1 MAQARTEKIAELRK
15 KAMQLPLQPGVY
27 LMHDKDGTVIYV
39 GKAKALKN
47 RVSQYFGSDR
57 NHDAKVIKMVS
68 HVDWFETIVTDS
80 EFEALV
86 LECSLIK
93 QYAPKYNILLKD
105 DKGYHYIK
113 ITKGPWSRI
122 VSANAS
128 DLKEDGADYI
138 GPFLSAWAVNQAVDE
153 VTKIFQIP
161 TCNKRFPQDIGKSR
175 PCLNFYI
182 KQCCAPCRGRI
193 TEKAY
198 QERINEAVDF
208 LKGGS
213 SAAVKGLTEKMEAA
227 AERLEFEKAAALRD
241 KINAIQKV
249 TEKQKVVSAKI
260 AHQDVIA
267 LAQGRGSGAD
277 GCIEVFRFQDGR
289 LYDREHFLLP
299 ETGDPKQARGEFLK
313 RYYSLQRQVPPRISM
328 DGEPAD
334 RELLEEWLS
343 QLAGR
348 KVSIVVP
355 QRGEQSKL
363 VEMCRNNAA
372 EYLAQS
378 SGRTGRETSALD
390 ELARLLGLEKPP
402 MRIESYDIS
411 NLAGGENVAGMV
423 VFENGRPKKSEY
435 RKFKIKT
442 VTGQDDYGSMAEV
455 LTRRFQEYVQKREEG
470 ETTGF
475 AALPD
480 LILLDGGKGH
490 VNAVRPVLEQFHLDI
505 PLFGMVKDDKHRTR
519 AIAGDGG
526 EIAILS
532 HRRAFTLVSDLQEEV
547 HRFAIGYHR
556 QQRRKKVLS
565 SELLDIDGIGES
577 RATALFRQFKTI
589 DAIGN
594 ASIEELAMVP
604 SMNRTAARKVYEHF
618 HGEADEKVES
628 PSSLP
633 DEKPV

>member
-1 MAQARTEKIAELRK
+1 MEQRSEKIVALRK
-15 KAMQLPLQPGVY
+15 QSMQLPLQPGVY
-27 LMHDKDGTVIYV
+27 LMHDKTGTVIYV

-47 RVSQYFGSDR
+47 RVSQYFGSDK
-57 NHDAKVIKMVS
+57 NHNAKVIKMVS
-68 HVDWFETIVTDS
+68 QVDWFETIVTDS

-93 QYAPKYNILLKD
+93 QYSPKYNILLKD

-113 ITKGPWSRI
+113 ITKEPYPRI
-122 VSANAS
+122 LAAKSS
-128 DLKEDGADYI
+128 DVQNDGAEYI
-138 GPFLSAWAVNQAVDE
+138 GPFLSAWAVNQAVDQ

-161 TCNKRFPQDIGKSR
+161 TCTRKFPQDIGKSR

-182 KQCCAPCRGRI
+182 QQCCAPCRGRI
-193 TEKAY
+193 SQGAY
-198 QERINEAVDF
+198 QKRIEEAMDF

-213 SAAVKGLTEKMEAA
+213 AATVKILTEKMEAA
-227 AERLEFEKAAALRD
+227 AENLEFEQAAALRD
-241 KINAIQKV
+241 RIQAIQRV

-267 LAQGRGSGAD
+267 LAQGKGRNAD
-277 GCIEVFRFQDGR
+277 GCIEVFRFQEGR
-289 LYDREHFLLP
+289 LYDREQFLLP
-299 ETGDPKQARGEFLK
+299 ETGDPAQARGGFLQQ
-313 RYYSLQRQVPPRISM
+313 YYSLNREIPPRISI
-328 DGEPAD
+328 DEEPAD
-334 RELLEEWLS
+334 RELLEDWLTEKS
-343 QLAGR
+343 GR
-348 KVSIVVP
+348 KVAIVVP

-378 SGRTGRETSALD
+378 SGRTGREASALD
-390 ELARLLGLEKPP
+390 ELSKLLGLDKPP

-423 VFENGRPKKSEY
+423 VFENGRPKKSDY

-442 VTGQDDYGSMAEV
+442 IVGQDDYGSMAEV
-455 LTRRFQEYVQKREEG
+455 LTRRFNEYRECQAKG

-475 AALPD
+475 GALPD

-490 VNAVRPVLEQFHLDI
+490 VNAIRPVLEQFGLTV

-519 AIAGDGG
+519 AITGDGG

-532 HRRAFTLVSDLQEEV
+532 HRRAFTLVSDIQEEV

-565 SELLDIDGIGES
+565 SELMEIDGIGAA
-577 RATALFRQFKTI
+577 RATALFQKFKTVE
-589 DAIGN
+589 AISK
-594 ASIEELAMVP
+594 ATEEELAEVP
-604 SMNRTAARKVYEHF
+604 SMTKAAAHSVYSYF
-618 HGEADEKVES
+618 HGETEE
-628 PSSLP
+628 
-633 DEKPV
+633 

>member
-1 MAQARTEKIAELRK
+1 MEEARQEKLLELRK

-27 LMHDKDGTVIYV
+27 LMHDKAGAIIYV

-93 QYAPKYNILLKD
+93 QYSPKYNILLKD

-113 ITKGPWSRI
+113 ITRPPWSRI
-122 VSANAS
+122 LSAKSS
-128 DLKEDGADYI
+128 DVQNDGAEYI
-138 GPFLSAWAVNQAVDE
+138 GPFISSWAVNQAVDE
-153 VTKIFQIP
+153 ATKIFQLP
-161 TCNKRFPQDIGKSR
+161 TCTRRFPQEIGKSR
-175 PCLNFYI
+175 PCLNYYI

-193 TEKAY
+193 SEAAY
-198 QERINEAVDF
+198 QERVNEAIDF

-213 SAAVKGLTEKMEAA
+213 ASSIKTLTAKMEAA
-227 AERLEFEKAAALRD
+227 AENLEFERAASIRD

-260 AHQDVIA
+260 AEQDVIA
-267 LAQGRGSGAD
+267 LAQGKGGGAD

-289 LYDREHFLLP
+289 LYDRESFLLP
-299 ETGDPKQARGEFLK
+299 ETGEPKQARGEFLK
-313 RYYSLQRQVPPRISM
+313 RYYSMRHQIPPRISL
-328 DGEPAD
+328 DDEAAD
-334 RELLEEWLS
+334 TPLLEDWLS
-343 QLAGR
+343 QKAGR

-355 QRGEQSKL
+355 QRGEQYKL

-372 EYLAQS
+372 EHLAQS

-390 ELARLLGLEKPP
+390 ELSRLLGMEKPP

-423 VFENGRPKKSEY
+423 VFENGRPKKSDY
-435 RKFKIKT
+435 RKFKIKEI
-442 VTGQDDYGSMAEV
+442 VGQDDYGSMAEV
-455 LTRRFQEYVQKREEG
+455 LTRRFNEYREKAAQG
-470 ETTGF
+470 DTTGF
-475 AALPD
+475 GALPD

-490 VNAVRPVLEQFHLDI
+490 VNAIRPVLEQFGLDI

-519 AIAGDGG
+519 AITGDGG

-532 HRRAFTLVSDLQEEV
+532 HRRAFTLVSDIQEEV

-565 SELLDIDGIGES
+565 SELLEIEGIGEA
-577 RATALFRQFKTI
+577 RATALFKQFKTL
-589 DAIGN
+589 DAIRN
-594 ASIEELAMVP
+594 ATVEELTAVP
-604 SMNRTAARKVYEHF
+604 SINRKAAESVFCHF
-618 HGEADEKVES
+618 HGEIEK
-628 PSSLP
+628 
-633 DEKPV
+633 